1 MLYLQAAACV
11 LLYALCSTTDD
22 NTQPQRPLG
31 SQEGTRVRKTLYL
44 FGILN
49 EADIGWMMA
58 TGRQEY
64 IPAGAIL
71 VQESQP
77 LDAMYIVL
85 QGAFRVSIAAGGGTE
100 LARLQTGEVI
110 GEISFVDSRPP
121 AATVT
126 ALEDALVLA
135 IPRRHLFAKLAQD
148 EGFAARFYQALSVFL
163 ADRMRST
170 VSRLGYRST
179 DDLVEDV
186 EYEDELDPQV
196 LQRTAL
202 AGARF
207 DWMLKRL
214 QGA

>member
-1 MLYLQAAACV
+1 
-11 LLYALCSTTDD
+11 
-22 NTQPQRPLG
+22 
-31 SQEGTRVRKTLYL
+31 
-44 FGILN
+44 
-49 EADIGWMMA
+49 MMA
-58 TGRQEY
+58 TGRQEH

-71 VQESQP
+71 VQEGQSF
-77 LDAMYIVL
+77 DAMYIVL
-85 QGAFRVSIAAGGGTE
+85 QGEFRVSIAAGGTE
-100 LARLQTGEVI
+100 PARSRTGEVI

-121 AATVT
+121 SATVT
-126 ALEDALVLA
+126 ALEDAFVLA
-135 IPRRHLFAKLAQD
+135 IPRQQLVAKLAQD
-148 EGFAARFYQALSVFL
+148 EGFAARFYHALSIFL

-170 VSRLGYRST
+170 VSRLGYHST

-196 LQRTAL
+196 LQRMTL